1 MNIETKFLVE
11 TALLTHGLK
20 SIANERLIE
29 LWPWK
34 HKCIAW
40 VDKVE
45 VIIGDIEEFIRFRAR
60 AKELIRIDRDIFMES
75 CNKSISGALTASG
88 TMMAAKERGIH
99 IAVTAGMGG
108 IGDIVGEELCADLP
122 AIATMNVTLIA
133 TSPKDV
139 IDIEGTIEW
148 LLKHDVS
155 IWGRDTDTIDGF
167 MVTHRPIKLTEKY
180 NGQPLKGQTLLL
192 NPIPNEMRLKDLT
205 IIEKSKAA
213 GKEAEKRGEYY
224 HPAANAMIDTL
235 SYGKSSELQLR
246 SLIENSIWA
255 NELTRKKDYFITD

>member
-1 MNIETKFLVE
+1 MNVETKFLVE

-20 SIANERLIE
+20 SIDNETLLE
-29 LWPWK
+29 LWPWE

-40 VDKVE
+40 VDKGE
-45 VIIGDIEEFIRFRAR
+45 VIIGDIKEFISFRDR
-60 AKELIRIDRDIFMES
+60 AEKLIRIDRDIFMES
-75 CNKSISGALTASG
+75 CNKGISGALTASG
-88 TMMAAKERGIH
+88 TMMAAKERGIQ

-167 MVTHRPIKLTEKY
+167 MLTTKPIKLTGKYRGQSLGEK
-180 NGQPLKGQTLLL
+180 TLLL
-192 NPIPNEMRLKDLT
+192 NPISNEIRLKDLT
-205 IIEKSKAA
+205 IIEKAKKA
-213 GKEAEKRGEYY
+213 GKEAEKMGEYY
-224 HPAANAMIDTL
+224 HPAANAIIDTL
-235 SYGKSSELQLR
+235 SLGKSSELQLK
-246 SLIENSIWA
+246 SLIDNSIWA
-255 NELTRKKDYFITD
+255 MELSRKMDKD